1 VATARIP
8 KTVPVIF
15 SMSGETFDVGRD
27 TGSPVG
33 PYPHNFRFSGD
44 IDAVILTRL
53 DKPDDATERAERK
66 GRFRASLSS
75 Q

>member
-1 VATARIP
+1 
-8 KTVPVIF
+8 
-15 SMSGETFDVGRD
+15 MSGETFDVGRD

-33 PYPHNFRFSGD
+33 PYPHNFAFTGD
-44 IDAVILTRL
+44 IDTLTLRRIS
-53 DKPDDATERAERK
+53 DVDPATRQAERK